1 MSGGGGF
8 GGYRSISTSPQISSS
23 TSGAQASQHEIEM
36 NEFLED
42 LLKDYNNR
50 DVEAIRTHLNEIEK
64 VLGREVEGLDR
75 ILFGGSIS
83 KNTFIEGTSD
93 VDALVILDKSKY
105 KDATPK
111 ELQAAFAKM
120 LQQRFPKT
128 EIKCG
133 TLAVTLK
140 FSDYEIQLLPAMKKN
155 GKLQIAS
162 HDGSHWSSSID
173 SSKFTDRLTATNK
186 MNNNKVVPVIKL
198 AKSLF
203 SNLPNKYQLSGY
215 HVEAL
220 AVDAFSTYNGRYT
233 LYDMTKHM
241 LNYSV
246 KRVLNPMNDV
256 TGQSGIIDDQF
267 GPARSITR
275 QYLSRHIRDIA
286 GHFSGTASNAKEL
299 FD

>member
-8 GGYRSISTSPQISSS
+8 NGYRSISTSSQLSSS
-23 TSGAQASQHEIEM
+23 VSGAQASQHEIEM
-36 NEFLED
+36 NKFLED
-42 LLKDYNNR
+42 LLKDYNKR
-50 DVEAIRTHLNEIEK
+50 DVDAIQTHLNEIEK
-64 VLGREVEGLDR
+64 VLGREIEGFDR
-75 ILFGGSIS
+75 ILFGGSIA

-93 VDALVILDKSKY
+93 VDALVILDRAIY

-111 ELQAAFAKM
+111 ELQDAFAKI
-120 LQQRFPKT
+120 LQERFPKT

-133 TLAVTLK
+133 TLAVTAK

-162 HDGSHWSSSID
+162 NDGSCWSTSIN
-173 SSKFTDRLTATNK
+173 SAKFTERLTATNK
-186 MNNNKVVPVIKL
+186 MNGNKVVPVIKL

-203 SNLPNKYQLSGY
+203 SSLPSKYQLSGY

-233 LYDMTKHM
+233 LYDMTMHM
-241 LNYSV
+241 LNYSI
-246 KRVLNPMNDV
+246 KRVLTPMSDV
-256 TGQSGIIDDQF
+256 TGQSGIIDDYL
-267 GPARSITR
+267 GSAHSITR
-275 QYLSRHIRDIA
+275 QQLSRQIQDIA
-286 GHFSGTASNAKEL
+286 GHFSASTPDAKGL

>member
-1 MSGGGGF
+1 MGGSGGF
-8 GGYRSISTSPQISSS
+8 GGYRSIGMVSQLSSS
-23 TSGAQASQHEIEM
+23 ASGAQASQHEIEM

-42 LLKDYNNR
+42 LLKEYNNR

-64 VLGREVEGLDR
+64 VLGREIEGLDR
-75 ILFGGSIS
+75 ILFGGSLS
-83 KNTFIEGTSD
+83 KHTFIEGTSD
-93 VDALVILDKSKY
+93 VDALVILDRATY

-111 ELQAAFAKM
+111 ELQAAFVKM
-120 LQQRFPKT
+120 LRQRFPKT

-133 TLAVTLK
+133 TLAVTVK
-140 FSDYEIQLLPAMKKN
+140 FSNYEIQLLPAMKN
-155 GKLQIAS
+155 NDKLQIAS
-162 HDGSHWSSSID
+162 SDGSHWSSSIN
-173 SSKFTDRLTATNK
+173 SAKFTEKLTATNK
-186 MNNNKVVPVIKL
+186 MNGNKVVPVIKL
-198 AKSLF
+198 AKSLL
-203 SNLPNKYQLSGY
+203 SKLPSKYQLSGY

-246 KRVLNPMNDV
+246 KRVLNPMSDV
-256 TGQSGIIDDQF
+256 TGQSGIIDDQL
-267 GPARSITR
+267 GSARSITR

-286 GHFSGTASNAKEL
+286 GRFSGAPSDAKGL